1 MPNNLQVKTPNSV
14 VIHYGEL
21 MLKGGNR
28 PLFIRRLIVNIQKAT
43 QELGLGAVNTRGG
56 CVLLHLKEGA
66 SWEAIVNRLQRVFG
80 IANVAPAWRCTRD
93 FETIEKTVLG
103 LIADQR
109 FESFCIAAIRGDKG
123 YPLTSMELN
132 KRLGQIVQE
141 KTGARV
147 DLTHPEQTLFVE
159 ILTKEAL
166 LYLNK
171 FRGAGGLPVGVSG
184 KVLALLS
191 GGIDSP
197 VASYRMMKRG
207 CQVSFVHFHSYP
219 FHDKASWEKAE
230 ELVEHLTSY
239 QYQSRLYLVPFGEIQ
254 REIVLG
260 IPPPLRVVLYRRC
273 MLRIAQAIALQEG
286 AKALVTGES
295 LGQVASQTL
304 QNCATIQEA
313 VSMPILRPLIGLD
326 KEEIIA
332 EARAIKTYDI
342 SIQPGQ
348 DCCQFFIPAH
358 PSTAASIDAAHK
370 AEEKFDVSKW
380 VKMGM
385 DGIETR
391 MFPP

>member
-1 MPNNLQVKTPNSV
+1 
-14 VIHYGEL
+14 
-21 MLKGGNR
+21 
-28 PLFIRRLIVNIQKAT
+28 LIENIQKAT
-43 QELGLGAVNTRGG
+43 QDIGVGPVITPSGRL
-56 CVLLHLKEGA
+56 LLHLNKGA
-66 SWEAIVNRLQRVFG
+66 SWEATVNRLRGVFG
-80 IANVAPAWRCTRD
+80 IANVAPAWRCNR
-93 FETIEKTVLG
+93 EIGAIEKTALE
-103 LIADQR
+103 LISDQR
-109 FESFCIAAIRGDKG
+109 FESFRIAARRGDKG
-123 YPLTSMELN
+123 YPLTSMEVD
-132 KRLGQIVQE
+132 KRLGQSVKE

-147 DLTHPEQTLFVE
+147 DLTNPGLTLFVE
-159 ILTKEAL
+159 ILSQEAF

-207 CQVSFVHFHSYP
+207 CQVSFIHFHSYP

-230 ELVEHLTSY
+230 ELVEHLTPY
-239 QYQSRLYLVPFGEIQ
+239 QFQSRLYLVPFGEIQ
-254 REIVLG
+254 REIVIG
-260 IPPPLRVVLYRRC
+260 IPPPLRVILYRRC
-273 MLRIAQAIALQEG
+273 MLRIAQALALQEG

-313 VSMPILRPLIGLD
+313 ISMPILRPLIGLD

-332 EARAIKTYDI
+332 QAREIKTYEI

-358 PSTAASIDAAHK
+358 PETAASIDAAHK
-370 AEEKFDVSKW
+370 AEERFDIARW

-391 MFPP
+391 TFHT

>member
-1 MPNNLQVKTPNSV
+1 MQTEIPNSV
-14 VIHYGEL
+14 IIHYGEL
-21 MLKGGNR
+21 ALKGENR
-28 PLFIRRLIVNIQKAT
+28 PLFVHRLIENIRKAT
-43 QELGLGAVNTRGG
+43 HGLGLGSVVTPRGR
-56 CVLLHLKEGA
+56 VILQLKEGA
-66 SWEAIVNRLQRVFG
+66 SWEAMVNRLRQVIG
-80 IANVAPAWRCTRD
+80 IANFAPAWRCNR
-93 FETIEKTVLG
+93 EIGAIEKTVFE
-103 LIADQR
+103 LISDQR
-109 FESFCIAAIRGDKG
+109 FESFRIAARRGDKG
-123 YPLTSMELN
+123 YPITSMEVN
-132 KRLGQIVQE
+132 ERLGQIVRE

-147 DLTHPEQTLFVE
+147 DLTNPALTIFVE
-159 ILTKEAL
+159 ILSQEAF

-207 CQVSFVHFHSYP
+207 CQVSFIHFHSYP

-230 ELVEHLTSY
+230 ELVEHLTPY
-239 QYQSRLYLVPFGEIQ
+239 QFQSRLYLVPFGEIQ

-313 VSMPILRPLIGLD
+313 VTMPILRPLIGSD

-332 EARAIKTYDI
+332 QAREIKTFEI

-348 DCCQFFIPAH
+348 DCCQFFIPVH
-358 PSTAASIDAAHK
+358 PATGASIDVVRK
-370 AEEKFDVSKW
+370 AEERFDIEGW
-380 VKMGM
+380 VKMGL
-385 DGIETR
+385 DGAKVRI
-391 MFPP
+391 FH